1 MRWVRV
7 LGHARR
13 GKKVPARLNELSSV
27 QADTVLWS
35 VGHRAAIRRE
45 NTNIPKF
52 YSSTVYLTER
62 SAISYSGRAE
72 IFMGKVIKC

>member
-35 VGHRAAIRRE
+35 VGHRAAIIP
-45 NTNIPKF
+45 NIPKF